1 MLCVGVSR
9 AVVEVEWGMGM
20 VFGGGFTV
28 DSLRLYV
35 GGVVARTK
43 LRITGIQIRMQMIN
57 IALR

>member
-1 MLCVGVSR
+1 MLCVGVGR

-35 GGVVARTK
+35 GGRSGKDEVTNHWYPNQDADDK
-43 LRITGIQIRMQMIN
+43 YCLR
-57 IALR
+57 